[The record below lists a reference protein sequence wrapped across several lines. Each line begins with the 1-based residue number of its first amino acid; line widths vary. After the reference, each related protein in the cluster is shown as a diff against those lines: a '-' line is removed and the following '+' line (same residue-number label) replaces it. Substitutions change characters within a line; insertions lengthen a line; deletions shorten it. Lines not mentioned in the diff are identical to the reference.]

1 MLDRRSAPRWLA
13 LLTLLALP
21 ACATFSYQEDEVL
34 LENTTWRIIE
44 VSGMG
49 AATRSGDL
57 DLRPHFVV
65 ESGDGEIHGAGGCNR
80 FSGAYRATGMEISF
94 GPFVTT
100 RSICPDP
107 ERQAVED
114 EILRVLGAA
123 TTYRIE
129 GSKLWLYIGG
139 DAAMEAEVW

>member
-1 MLDRRSAPRWLA
+1 MLDRRFVHRGFA
-13 LLTLLALP
+13 LLALLALP
-21 ACATFSYQEDEVL
+21 ACATFSYQQDEVL
-34 LENTTWRIIE
+34 LENTTWRIVE

-57 DLRPHFVV
+57 DLRPHFVI

-80 FSGAYRATGMEISF
+80 FSGAYQATGTEISF

-100 RSICPDP
+100 RSICPNP
-107 ERQAVED
+107 ERQAIED

-123 TTYRIE
+123 TSYRIQ
-129 GSKLWLYIGG
+129 GSTLWLYIGG
-139 DAAMEAEVW
+139 DAALEAEVW